1 MTRKNTPNIVL
12 IFTDNQQAATLA
24 CYGNSEV
31 HTPNLDRL
39 AEQGMVFDNAFCPNA
54 FCSPCRAS
62 VLTGLLPSQHGVHS
76 WIDDR
81 NMNEWPIDWHA
92 LNGLRTLP
100 ATLQSAGYKT
110 ALSGKYHLGEPTK
123 SMDGFDYWCTM
134 ADGHVRSFYRN
145 RITENGKTYDHEGHT
160 VDFFTEKG
168 VRFMEEQVAADQPFF
183 LYLPYPAP
191 YGHWPATREED
202 RCRYS
207 DLYDDCP
214 MLSVPREG
222 LSKGSVDAFLMRQKY
237 SGGGLDYSMT
247 LRAPNDLPTLRN
259 YYSQISMVD
268 DGVGQI
274 MAALERLGIAEDT
287 MLVFTSDH
295 GLSVGQHG
303 FWGHGEATFPANL
316 HRAAHSVPLL
326 IRHGSSVDAGQRCAT
341 MVSNMDVF
349 STLLDYTDQPN
360 DQGAMVVPSRSLK
373 PLLTGHSDDWGED
386 AVYSEQEETRV
397 VRTRKWAYF
406 KRFTDAP
413 NNPIKDELFDVE
425 TDPGE
430 KINLAD
436 DPAFADIRASLDLML
451 TDFFNIHARREAD
464 LWQGGAPLQ
473 NSERLEFWRDAWGEG
488 WGPVYHYADS

>member
-191 YGHWPATREED
+191 TATGLPPVRKTAAD
-202 RCRYS
+202 TPIFMTIARCCRS
-207 DLYDDCP
+207 LAKG
-214 MLSVPREG
+214 LAKG
-222 LSKGSVDAFLMRQKY
+222 LS
-237 SGGGLDYSMT
+237 T
-247 LRAPNDLPTLRN
+247 
-259 YYSQISMVD
+259 
-268 DGVGQI
+268 
-274 MAALERLGIAEDT
+274 
-287 MLVFTSDH
+287 
-295 GLSVGQHG
+295 
-303 FWGHGEATFPANL
+303 
-316 HRAAHSVPLL
+316 
-326 IRHGSSVDAGQRCAT
+326 
-341 MVSNMDVF
+341 
-349 STLLDYTDQPN
+349 
-360 DQGAMVVPSRSLK
+360 RS
-373 PLLTGHSDDWGED
+373 
-386 AVYSEQEETRV
+386 
-397 VRTRKWAYF
+397 
-406 KRFTDAP
+406 
-413 NNPIKDELFDVE
+413 
-425 TDPGE
+425 
-430 KINLAD
+430 
-436 DPAFADIRASLDLML
+436 
-451 TDFFNIHARREAD
+451 
-464 LWQGGAPLQ
+464 
-473 NSERLEFWRDAWGEG
+473 
-488 WGPVYHYADS
+488 

>member
-303 FWGHGEATFPANL
+303 FWGHGAATFPANL